1 MSEGL
6 SDLRRMLSSSGIYAV
21 AGASQQALSF
31 LLLPIY
37 TRFIDPADYGIL
49 ELLTAL
55 SAVLFGVLAIGMPSA
70 IVKCYHRD
78 CETPDEQAALLAMGL
93 SLAAPGLVVGALLL
107 FVFADDV
114 SRVVLGLETGGEFVR
129 LVAANGVLASLAAVV
144 LSTLRAQERAL
155 AFSVLSVTQVVV
167 ALSLNLVLVVYYDA
181 GVRGIFWGNLS
192 SNVVALPV
200 GLLVARRSPRLV
212 LVRRLA
218 APLIRFGLLL
228 VPVVLATW
236 TMNMSDRYVLRLF
249 SDLSDVAVY
258 GVGYKFGMIVE
269 IMVVFPFQLAW
280 PAISFSMSHREGHR
294 ETYARALTYLS
305 AVLAYVLL
313 VVSFSTRIA
322 LPALVGEAYGD
333 AYRVVPLVALAC
345 CFNGIQYCVSPGII
359 IAGKTRFLTLT
370 IVAGA
375 GLNLGLNFLL
385 IPRWG
390 MMGAAWATA
399 GSFLLVAIL
408 IGAVAQRFY
417 PVDYDYRRLAKI
429 VGCALLVFLVGLQ
442 IPPDGSVGSVLW
454 HVAFGVAAFPLALLF
469 TGFLEDD
476 ERSTLRELW
485 RHYVLRSAR

>member
-1 MSEGL
+1 MSEGP
-6 SDLRRMLSSSGIYAV
+6 SDLRRMLSSSGIYAI

-55 SAVLFGVLAIGMPSA
+55 SAVLFGTLAIGIPSA

-78 CETPDEQAALLAMGL
+78 CETPDEQAALLTMGL
-93 SLAAPGLVVGALLL
+93 SLAAPGLVAGGILL

-129 LVAANGVLASLAAVV
+129 LVAANGVLSSLAAVV

-200 GLLVARRSPRLV
+200 GLLVARHSARLV

-218 APLIRFGLLL
+218 APLVRFGLLM
-228 VPVVLATW
+228 VPAALAGW
-236 TMNMSDRYVLRLF
+236 AMNMSDRYVLRLF

-258 GVGYKFGMIVE
+258 GVGYRFGMIVE

-280 PAISFSMSHREGHR
+280 PAISFSISHREGHR
-294 ETYARALTYLS
+294 ETFARALTYLS
-305 AVLAYVLL
+305 AVLAYLLL
-313 VVSFSTRIA
+313 VLSFGTRIG
-322 LPALVGEAYGD
+322 LPALGYRSYASYLGEG
-333 AYRVVPLVALAC
+333 
-345 CFNGIQYCVSPGII
+345 
-359 IAGKTRFLTLT
+359 
-370 IVAGA
+370 
-375 GLNLGLNFLL
+375 
-385 IPRWG
+385 
-390 MMGAAWATA
+390 
-399 GSFLLVAIL
+399 
-408 IGAVAQRFY
+408 
-417 PVDYDYRRLAKI
+417 
-429 VGCALLVFLVGLQ
+429 
-442 IPPDGSVGSVLW
+442 
-454 HVAFGVAAFPLALLF
+454 
-469 TGFLEDD
+469 
-476 ERSTLRELW
+476 
-485 RHYVLRSAR
+485 